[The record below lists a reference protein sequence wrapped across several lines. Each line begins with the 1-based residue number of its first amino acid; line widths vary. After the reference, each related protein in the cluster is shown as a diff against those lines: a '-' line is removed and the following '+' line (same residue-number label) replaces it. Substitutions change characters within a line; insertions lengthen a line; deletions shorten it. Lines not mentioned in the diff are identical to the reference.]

1 MQIINKLPLFPPVV
15 GYGCFVLTINN
26 IQHCKKVTLLEM
38 FSMKKKFAY
47 CRKVSVS
54 LQKN

>member
-1 MQIINKLPLFPPVV
+1 MQIINKLPLIPPVV

-26 IQHCKKVTLLEM
+26 IQHCEKVTLLEM

-47 CRKVSVS
+47 CRKV
-54 LQKN
+54 